1 MELCNYSAL
10 ELGKKLRE
18 KEISAKEIVT
28 SVLNRIGEKEH
39 IYNAFITVTD
49 ELALKQAE
57 LADENLSKGEDIS
70 PLTGIPVAI
79 KDNICTKGILT
90 TCGSKILD
98 SYKPPY
104 NATAV

>member
-39 IYNAFITVTD
+39 IYKYQNLHMTV
-49 ELALKQAE
+49 LLM
-57 LADENLSKGEDIS
+57 N
-70 PLTGIPVAI
+70 VF
-79 KDNICTKGILT
+79 
-90 TCGSKILD
+90 
-98 SYKPPY
+98 
-104 NATAV
+104 